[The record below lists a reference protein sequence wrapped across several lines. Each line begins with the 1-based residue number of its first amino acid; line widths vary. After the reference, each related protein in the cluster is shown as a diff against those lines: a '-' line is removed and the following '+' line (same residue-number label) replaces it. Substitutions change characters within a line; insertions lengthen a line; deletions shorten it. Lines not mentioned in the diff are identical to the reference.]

1 MPGYPYSVPSVICR
15 NSLRKARSR
24 RETLTLVQS
33 PMTRSVATNFLQP
46 FFSNV
51 TVCRRRPFLQ
61 TMKIRQQDRTLARQ
75 LGGLVMIANG
85 RPSCSALVFLHRS
98 SLGRLLRTPGPRSPG
113 ASFLPFLHLRTVP
126 YPSLH
131 SCSPIEGRQ
140 ASDESERGLLTI
152 HNSLSRLSLQRYLSS
167 MLTCM
172 RASASL
178 SFRPR
183 LSS

>member
-1 MPGYPYSVPSVICR
+1 MPGYGYPYSVPSVICR

-75 LGGLVMIANG
+75 LGGSVMIANG
-85 RPSCSALVFLHRS
+85 RPSCSALVFLHRC
-98 SLGRLLRTPGPRSPG
+98 SLGRLVHVAFVRPGLAAPVLPSFLPSFPSPTYGAVSFSTLLLSNRRSPG
-113 ASFLPFLHLRTVP
+113 KR
-126 YPSLH
+126 
-131 SCSPIEGRQ
+131 
-140 ASDESERGLLTI
+140 
-152 HNSLSRLSLQRYLSS
+152 
-167 MLTCM
+167 
-172 RASASL
+172 
-178 SFRPR
+178 
-183 LSS
+183 